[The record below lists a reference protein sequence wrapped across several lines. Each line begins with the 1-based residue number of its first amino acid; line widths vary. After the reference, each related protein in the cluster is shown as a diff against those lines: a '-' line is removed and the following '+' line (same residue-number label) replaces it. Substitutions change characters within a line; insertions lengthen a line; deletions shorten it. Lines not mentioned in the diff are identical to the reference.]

1 MTDPQPQTL
10 PPAPPQADAPESP
23 PAAQSQIFQTLD
35 RAERAPYSRKE
46 YFLRFAWR
54 FVYATLWRVPRAWRW
69 RCAILRMFGAKV
81 GRGSIVY
88 ASTRIFHPWLLEIG
102 DHTTLARGV
111 DVYNLG
117 PIRIGS
123 HTTISQGAVL
133 CAGTHDH
140 TLSHLP
146 LRRPPINVGS
156 GVWIAV
162 QAFIGPGVTV
172 GDNSVVAAR
181 AVVVKDVPPATI
193 VGGNPAKVIG
203 PREMNQ
209 SPAATGA
216 PS

>member
-1 MTDPQPQTL
+1 MNDPRPQTL
-10 PPAPPQADAPESP
+10 PAPPAEGDDSAAPIP
-23 PAAQSQIFQTLD
+23 IFQTLD
-35 RAERAPYSRKE
+35 RFERLPYSRKE

-54 FVYATLWRVPRAWRW
+54 IVAATLWRLPRAWGLR
-69 RCAILRMFGAKV
+69 RAIIRMFGGKASRTSV
-81 GRGSIVY
+81 LY
-88 ASTRIFHPWLLEIG
+88 ASTRVFHPWLLEIG

-123 HTTISQGAVL
+123 HTTISQGAML

-156 GVWIAV
+156 GVWIAAY
-162 QAFIGPGVTV
+162 AFIGPGVTV

-181 AVVVKDVPPATI
+181 AVVVKDVPPATV

-203 PREMNQ
+203 PREMKPTPLATP
-209 SPAATGA
+209 PAGA
-216 PS
+216 DS